1 MSWASGVA
9 SLATSCACWV
19 VASCGILRLP
29 GGFMG
34 GWSEDL
40 RCLADLVYCLA
51 CNILHEI
58 ATNEGSSV
66 KTTFAAAL
74 WRFA

>member
-1 MSWASGVA
+1 
-9 SLATSCACWV
+9 
-19 VASCGILRLP
+19 
-29 GGFMG
+29 MG

-51 CNILHEI
+51 YNILHDF

-74 WRFA
+74 RRFV

>member
-1 MSWASGVA
+1 
-9 SLATSCACWV
+9 
-19 VASCGILRLP
+19 
-29 GGFMG
+29 MG

-51 CNILHEI
+51 YNILHDF

-66 KTTFAAAL
+66 KTTFAATL
-74 WRFA
+74 WRFV